1 MEKEALYGL
10 YPLFDGILSTLM
22 CQNLILIMGASFK
35 LSYFLILIFFFLN
48 ILLLSKDL
56 FTCFVCM
63 KQRDRERSCAMPR
76 CALRGQKATS
86 QASVLSFHFVLRQV
100 LFSALPLPTRAFQ
113 QSFGLSLLSCCRN

>member
-76 CALRGQKATS
+76 CALLEATS